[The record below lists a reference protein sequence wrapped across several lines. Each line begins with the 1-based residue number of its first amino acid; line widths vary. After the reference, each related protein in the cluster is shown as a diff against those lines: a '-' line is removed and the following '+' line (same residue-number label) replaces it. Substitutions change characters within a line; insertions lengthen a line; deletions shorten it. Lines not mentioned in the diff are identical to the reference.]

1 MKDTITH
8 ANSMTADSFSFI
20 EQLATRG
27 PRYDMAIV
35 DPPSLIRK
43 RDRNQ
48 VKRAMGVYT
57 KLNRNAMRTVR
68 DGGLLVTASCST
80 PISQEDFFEIIRRAA
95 ASARVQTRILS
106 YNLHAADHPVDP
118 NFPDGRYLKC
128 AIAQVWR

>member
-1 MKDTITH
+1 MIH
-8 ANSMTADSFSFI
+8 RYVVADAFPFI
-20 EQLATRG
+20 DQLATHG
-27 PRYDMAIV
+27 PRYDMVIV
-35 DPPSLIRK
+35 DPPSLVRK

-68 DGGLLVTASCST
+68 DGGLFGDGLLFHAY
-80 PISQEDFFEIIRRAA
+80 ILEDFFEVVRRAA
-95 ASARVQTRILS
+95 ASARMQMRILS
-106 YNLHAADHPVDP
+106 YNLHAPDHPVDP